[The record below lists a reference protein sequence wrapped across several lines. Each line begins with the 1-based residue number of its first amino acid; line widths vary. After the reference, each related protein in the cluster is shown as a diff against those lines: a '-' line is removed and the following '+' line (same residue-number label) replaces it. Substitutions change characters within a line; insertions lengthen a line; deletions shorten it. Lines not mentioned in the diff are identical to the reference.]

1 MHALDLAVIHD
12 AKNILNEITLRL
24 EQKPG
29 FDTEVELLL
38 HAGNRLTNLI
48 LWHKQQDQAMHLN
61 IDADAPAD
69 LLKAL
74 CDEFSALFPH
84 KQLNCMTKDAPSFWF
99 YDHVYLRLALANA
112 LHNACHYA
120 HQTIHLKAEVREQHL
135 VFSIGDD
142 GDGFPPQVIQ
152 NVMEQQLAET
162 SRRGT
167 GLGLVLA
174 SRIAELHSSKSAD
187 GKDRHGKVMLK
198 NANGGIFELWLP

>member
-12 AKNILNEITLRL
+12 AKNILSEITLRL

-61 IDADAPAD
+61 VDADSPAD
-69 LLKAL
+69 LLTEL
-74 CDEFSALFPH
+74 GNEFGGLFPH
-84 KQLNCMTKDAPSFWF
+84 KQINCNSEDVPSFWF
-99 YDHVYLRLALANA
+99 YDRIYLRLALANA

-120 HQTIHLKAEVREQHL
+120 KRQIQLMAAVRDQHL
-135 VFSIGDD
+135 VFSVRDD

-152 NVMEQQLAET
+152 NLAEQQLAET

-187 GKDRHGKVMLK
+187 GKERHGKVVLK
-198 NANGGIFELWLP
+198 NAPGGIFELWLP